1 MWWDR
6 WLVDYAKMDEK
17 TFIPFDEYK
26 KPRSYKKKIKLKKKD
41 KDRIDNAL
49 NKILNKGGV
58 I

>member
-6 WLVDYAKMDEK
+6 WLVDYARMDKK

-26 KPRSYKKKIKLKKKD
+26 KPRSYKKKIKLNKKD

-49 NKILNKGGV
+49 NKILNKGV
-58 I
+58 